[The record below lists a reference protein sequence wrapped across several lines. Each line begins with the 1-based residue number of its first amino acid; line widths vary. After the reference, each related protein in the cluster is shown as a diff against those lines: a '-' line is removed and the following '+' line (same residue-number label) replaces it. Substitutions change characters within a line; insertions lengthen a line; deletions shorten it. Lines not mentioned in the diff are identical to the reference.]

1 MADALRSFAF
11 LGEARLDS
19 ISLRLNPSDFTA
31 ALQFLSDRDVKI
43 AATWAL
49 NDTAD
54 DVLTDI
60 KNRMDVVFD
69 RPTRFTK
76 NAFMVVKA
84 RPDALE
90 ATVQERRANAG
101 RDYLKIQETGG
112 ARRQT
117 GFEHLLSRSLAYD
130 GVIQSIIPA
139 DDARLDAYGNWSK
152 GERNQVLSALQAQRD
167 GTANTT
173 ERSKKRNRNRA
184 TYFVPKHSLTPG
196 IYKRTAGGDI
206 GIVALISPKVPVY
219 HQRLGFLDHAET
231 VWKAKLPVHLNRTL
245 SKMFLK
251 RLG

>member
-1 MADALRSFAF
+1 M
-11 LGEARLDS
+11 DS
-19 ISLRLNPSDFTA
+19 ITLHLDPSDFTT
-31 ALQFLSDRDVKI
+31 ALQFLSERDVKS

-54 DVLTDI
+54 DVLADVQS
-60 KNRMDVVFD
+60 RMDVTFD

-76 NAFMVVKA
+76 NAFKVVKA
-84 RPDALE
+84 KLDALE

-117 GFEHLLSRSLAYD
+117 GFEHLLSRSLAYE
-130 GVIQSIIPA
+130 GIIQSIIPA

-152 GERNQVLSALQAQRD
+152 GERNQVLSSLQAQRD

-173 ERSKKRNRNRA
+173 ARSKKRNSKRA

-196 IYKRTAGGDI
+196 IYKRTSSGDI

-231 VWKAKLPVHLNRTL
+231 VWKTKLPLHLNRTL
-245 SKMFLK
+245 SKMFAK